1 MSPQVMLV
9 RMGAIDRKEFC
20 PNVSG
25 LFVGELLF
33 CSLPTSSWQL
43 DGIMTKV
50 PICG

>member
-25 LFVGELLF
+25 WLFVGGLLF
-33 CSLPTSSWQL
+33 CSQPTSSWQL
-43 DGIMTKV
+43 DGIMTKSSHL
-50 PICG
+50 